1 MTEGRSVQRLFRMT
15 PPLGTRGPSRTPRH
29 LSNDA
34 SNTFNVLPPMMHL
47 PMEIPRQ
54 HGDHLRPLLAVSPPL
69 AAGGAAGRSRPRSPK
84 RSEMVLLLF
93 DGPHKTASVQAYVER
108 VARAWQYLVSSCG
121 RLGQCSRQSGQ
132 CSWARALS
140 FFQMEVYLLPLLELK
155 GAKK

>member
-47 PMEIPRQ
+47 PMEIPRR

-84 RSEMVLLLF
+84 RSEMVLLLC

-132 CSWARALS
+132 CSCHCCRSRSSRLFS
-140 FFQMEVYLLPLLELK
+140 RK
-155 GAKK
+155 